1 MVIETHFQRG
11 VWMENKIGSYSF
23 IMGVIITIVLGLA
36 ATLLGDAATWLW
48 PLLVILGMLV
58 GYSNISSKDAKDFL
72 WVTAALVLI
81 SFAGSQENSWVNI
94 QPIGPYLKSI
104 FDSILVFIVP
114 ASIVAALREIWV
126 MARE

>member
-1 MVIETHFQRG
+1 
-11 VWMENKIGSYSF
+11 MENKIGSYSF

-72 WVTAALVLI
+72 LVTAALVLI
-81 SFAGSQENSWVNI
+81 SFAGSSQENSWMNI